1 MEQFLELLKEINIAQ
16 IVIVFVGLWFF
27 YNRLDN
33 KIEKLDHKID
43 AVEERLNKKIDAVE
57 ERLNKKID
65 AVEEQ
70 LNKRID
76 LLDKKIEAVQDKLT
90 SRIDNLYNLFAGFLY
105 GKKDDNVA

>member
-16 IVIVFVGLWFF
+16 IVIVFAGLWFF

-43 AVEERLNKKIDAVE
+43 AVEERLNKKIDAV
-57 ERLNKKID
+57 
-65 AVEEQ
+65 VEQ